1 MAGFDG
7 SDRPPM
13 DSAQAIMRGA
23 LAEFLAM
30 MLFVYFGCGSAASNA
45 EKNTRNFTLADGSSV
60 AVSEWNPASVT
71 IIALQFGLGITVLAY
86 FCAHSSGGHINCAVT
101 WALVLVGKCHPVTG
115 FVYFVAQML
124 GSIAGALLLKF
135 TTFANSDGHADL
147 ADRSG
152 GLGANGLQLHFTA
165 ANGDKTQFITPSMAV
180 LGEVM
185 GTMLLVLVVLETACA
200 SDSFVKNSGKGVA
213 AAAQQL
219 NLAPIP
225 IGFAVFMAHVNL
237 IPLTGCSINPTRSF
251 GPSLVAD
258 SWDNHWIWWVGP
270 LTGATIASLL
280 WALIRSPAMMPPPAP
295 KSEAQKYADENAA
308 ASNA

>member
-7 SDRPPM
+7 SDRPSM

-135 TTFANSDGHADL
+135 TTFAISDG
-147 ADRSG
+147 
-152 GLGANGLQLHFTA
+152 
-165 ANGDKTQFITPSMAV
+165 P
-180 LGEVM
+180 LGEVPVR
-185 GTMLLVLVVLETACA
+185 GTSRTALVAWAPTAC
-200 SDSFVKNSGKGVA
+200 SCTLRRPMETKLSSLRPPWLCWVR
-213 AAAQQL
+213 L
-219 NLAPIP
+219 WAP
-225 IGFAVFMAHVNL
+225 
-237 IPLTGCSINPTRSF
+237 CSLCSSCSRPRVRATRS
-251 GPSLVAD
+251 
-258 SWDNHWIWWVGP
+258 
-270 LTGATIASLL
+270 
-280 WALIRSPAMMPPPAP
+280 
-295 KSEAQKYADENAA
+295 
-308 ASNA
+308 